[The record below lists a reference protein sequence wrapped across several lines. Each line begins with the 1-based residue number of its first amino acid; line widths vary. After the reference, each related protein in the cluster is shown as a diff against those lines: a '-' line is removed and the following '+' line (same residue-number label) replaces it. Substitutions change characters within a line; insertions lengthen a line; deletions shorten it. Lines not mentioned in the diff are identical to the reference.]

1 MSEISGAGA
10 AVEIG
15 GIPSISDF
23 LKRKFHGFVFPDGII
38 RVGIKNLESCLLG
51 IQDFIHVDVGHIL
64 DGNTTLRLAFKHN
77 VVRIRVITVSGSEHS
92 L

>member
-23 LKRKFHGFVFPDGII
+23 LKRKFHGFVFPNGII
-38 RVGIKNLESCLLG
+38 RVGIKNLESCL
-51 IQDFIHVDVGHIL
+51 F
-64 DGNTTLRLAFKHN
+64 
-77 VVRIRVITVSGSEHS
+77 
-92 L
+92 